1 MAKLMTQNGVVVETT
16 ITTALALGEDCG
28 LQSPMFSRPE
38 EIRNLPMAALLTLLN
53 PAYWWR
59 ALLDVAGNAAH
70 ADGIKLSAEVATRSG
85 VLEVRYLELRRWVF
99 ICRTQ
104 SGGERAYWGRLT
116 KGWQVVDEGSGKPLN
131 LAASEEVRR
140 EALLGLIQ
148 ILAVKEE
155 QDAPDSSA
163 TVHARRTGYRRAHY
177 RRLDGCGRV
186 GHQAPPAPLPDRRP
200 AYTWIPQV
208 CPATA

>member
-1 MAKLMTQNGVVVETT
+1 MAKFMTRGGVMVT
-16 ITTALALGEDCG
+16 TTADRAVGLAEDLG
-28 LQSPMFSRPE
+28 LSSPMFSRPK
-38 EIRNLPMAALLTLLN
+38 EIRGLPMAALLTLLD

-59 ALLDVAGNAAH
+59 ALLDVGGNAVH

-85 VLEVRYLELRRWVF
+85 VLEVRYLELRRWVL

-104 SGGERAYWGRLT
+104 SGGERARWVRLT
-116 KGWQVVDEGSGKPLN
+116 KAWQVVDEGSGE
-131 LAASEEVRR
+131 LAASQEVRR
-140 EALLGLIQ
+140 EALIGLVQ

-155 QDAPDSSA
+155 EDSAESA
-163 TVHARRTGYRRAHY
+163 ASAHARRTGYRRAHF

-186 GHQAPPAPLPDRRP
+186 GHQAPPRPLPDRRP

-208 CPATA
+208 CPASA